1 MFTLYL
7 ISAIVS
13 GILILLTLLGADHDH
28 DAHFEVGHVEGG
40 GHEEAPIGYW
50 LPFLSLRFYTY
61 LCAGFGITG
70 LLLEWLSPDSPLLNG
85 WVAGFV
91 GLLAGSG
98 VWLLVKILRR
108 TESDSSSHEQDFL
121 GKEAQVLVTIQGKTA
136 GRVRVTSKGDIID
149 LLAISDEPEPIVPG
163 SSVVIVAME
172 DGRALVMGRETIFAD
187 ALPTQTG

>member
-13 GILILLTLLGADHDH
+13 GALILLALLGADHDH
-28 DAHFEVGHVEGG
+28 DAHFEAAHLEGEGHGDV
-40 GHEEAPIGYW
+40 PIGYW

-85 WVAGFV
+85 WIAGIV
-91 GLLAGSG
+91 GVCAGSG

-108 TESDSSSHEQDFL
+108 TESDSSNHEQDFL
-121 GKEAQVLVTIQGKTA
+121 GKEAEVLVTIQGKTP

-149 LLAISDEPEPIVPG
+149 LLAISDEPAPIAPG
-163 SSVVIVAME
+163 QSVVIVAME
-172 DGRALVMGRETIFAD
+172 NGRALVMGRDTIFAD
-187 ALPTQTG
+187 AIPSHTG